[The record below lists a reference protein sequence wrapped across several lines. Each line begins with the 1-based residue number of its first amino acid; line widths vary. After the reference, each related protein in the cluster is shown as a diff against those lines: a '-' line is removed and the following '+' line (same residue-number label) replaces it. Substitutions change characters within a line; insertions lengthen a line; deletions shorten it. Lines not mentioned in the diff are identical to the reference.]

1 MGNHAQDFFK
11 PVRLKYL
18 SDNMLE
24 HVAAKDT
31 VASKM
36 KKAEKKDICGRI
48 RKRTK
53 LELRPKSG
61 ILSIFYQQINL

>member
-1 MGNHAQDFFK
+1 M
-11 PVRLKYL
+11 RLKYL

-24 HVAAKDT
+24 HVVAKDT

-48 RKRTK
+48 RERTK
-53 LELRPKSG
+53 LEFRPKSG
-61 ILSIFYQQINL
+61 ILLIFYPQINP